1 MSHVR
6 IEGLTKRFA
15 GKPPA
20 VAVDDLSLEIERG
33 EFIVLLG
40 PSGCGKTTTLRCLA
54 GLETP
59 DVGRI
64 SLSDQTVLD
73 IRGKVNLPPN
83 KRRIGMV
90 FQSYALW
97 PHMTVRRNIGY
108 PLRTRRVPREQA
120 RGRIEEAAELVEC
133 SALLDRYPAQLSG
146 GQQQRVALAR
156 GLAAQ
161 PDLVLFDEPLSNL
174 DARLRDQV
182 RAQLHELHARLGFT
196 AVFVTHDQSEALALG
211 DRLAIMKAGR
221 IEQLDTPERVF
232 EEPATE
238 YVAGFIG
245 MSNRLPLRRQGEGW
259 VLAGQADADDPSGT
273 AGATG
278 QLGAA
283 SPTVADELPVP
294 RSLGEVAARLRPDD
308 LQLCPAEEKPP
319 AHGVGLP
326 AEVVDAQFGGRH
338 MDVVVSIAGSRLHA
352 RAPLNGKPWARGLAR
367 GQRVTAWF
375 AKDTAIYFDAD
386 GVRTAAHTPAAA
398 VGA

>member
-20 VAVDDLSLEIERG
+20 VAVDDLSLEIEPG

-59 DVGRI
+59 DEGRI
-64 SLSDQTVLD
+64 SLGDRTVLD
-73 IRGKVNLPPN
+73 IHGKVNLPPN

-108 PLRTRRVPREQA
+108 PLKTRRVPRDEA
-120 RGRIEEAAELVEC
+120 RGRIEEAAELVDC
-133 SALLDRYPAQLSG
+133 AALLDRYPAQLSG

-156 GLAAQ
+156 GLAAR

-245 MSNRLPLRRQGEGW
+245 MSNRLSLRRTGEGW
-259 VLAGQADADDPSGT
+259 TLTGEPEADGRTDDPGRAV
-273 AGATG
+273 AG
-278 QLGAA
+278 
-283 SPTVADELPVP
+283 ELPVP
-294 RSLGEVAARLRPDD
+294 RAHGEISARLRPED

-319 AHGVGLP
+319 GHGVGLA

-338 MDVVVSIAGSRLHA
+338 MDVVVTIAGSRLHA
-352 RAPLNGKPWARGLAR
+352 RAPLTGTPWARGLTR

-375 AKDTAIYFDAD
+375 AKDAAIYYDAD
-386 GVRTAAHTPAAA
+386 GVRTAAHAPATP

>member
-1 MSHVR
+1 VSHVR
-6 IEGLTKRFA
+6 IEGLTKRFT

-20 VAVDDLSLEIERG
+20 VAVDDLSLEIEPG

-59 DVGRI
+59 DEGRI
-64 SLSDQTVLD
+64 SLGAQTVLD
-73 IRGKVNLPPN
+73 VRGKVNFPPN

-108 PLRTRRVPREQA
+108 PLRTRRVAREQA
-120 RGRIEEAAELVEC
+120 RTRIEEAAELVDC
-133 SALLDRYPAQLSG
+133 TALLDRYPAQLSG

-211 DRLAIMKAGR
+211 DRLAIMRAGR

-245 MSNRLPLRRQGEGW
+245 MSNQLRLRRQGARW
-259 VLAGQADADDPSGT
+259 VLADRPGADGHTSQAGQS
-273 AGATG
+273 
-278 QLGAA
+278 GAA
-283 SPTVADELPVP
+283 SRSVTGELPVP
-294 RSLGEVAARLRPDD
+294 RSHSEVTARLRPDD
-308 LQLCPAEEKPP
+308 LQLGPAEEQPP
-319 AHGVGLP
+319 AHGVGLA

-338 MDVVVSIAGSRLHA
+338 MDVVVAIAGSRLHA
-352 RAPLNGKPWARGLAR
+352 RAPLTGRPWARSLTR
-367 GQRVTAWF
+367 GQQVSAWF
-375 AKDTAIYFDAD
+375 AKDAAIYYDAD
-386 GVRTAAHTPAAA
+386 GVRTTAHAPAAT

>member
-20 VAVDDLSLEIERG
+20 VAVDDLSLEIEPG

-59 DVGRI
+59 DEGRI
-64 SLSDQTVLD
+64 SLGDQMVLD
-73 IRGKVNLPPN
+73 VRGKVNLPPN

-108 PLRTRRVPREQA
+108 PLRTRRVAREQA
-120 RGRIEEAAELVEC
+120 RRRIDEAAELVDC
-133 SALLDRYPAQLSG
+133 AALLDRYPAQLSG

-245 MSNRLPLRRQGEGW
+245 MSNRLPLRRQGTGW
-259 VLAGQADADDPSGT
+259 ILAGGPGTNEQTGEASSSG
-273 AGATG
+273 GA
-278 QLGAA
+278 
-283 SPTVADELPVP
+283 SRPVADELPVP
-294 RSLGEVAARLRPDD
+294 RSHSEIAVRLRPDD
-308 LQLCPAEEKPP
+308 LRLCPAEEKPP
-319 AHGVGLP
+319 AHGVALA

-338 MDVVVSIAGSRLHA
+338 MDVVVAIADSRLHA
-352 RAPLNGKPWARGLAR
+352 QAPLTGKPWARSLAR

-375 AKDTAIYFDAD
+375 AKDAALYYDAD
-386 GVRTAAHTPAAA
+386 GARATAHAPAAA

>member
-20 VAVDDLSLEIERG
+20 VAVDDLSLEIEPG

-59 DVGRI
+59 DEGRI
-64 SLSDQTVLD
+64 SLGDQTVLD
-73 IRGKVNLPPN
+73 VRGKVNLPPN

-108 PLRTRRVPREQA
+108 PLRTRRVARDQA
-120 RGRIEEAAELVEC
+120 RTRIEEAAELVEC

-245 MSNRLPLRRQGEGW
+245 MSNRLPLRRQGDGW
-259 VLAGQADADDPSGT
+259 ALASPSGADGHADAAGQ
-273 AGATG
+273 
-278 QLGAA
+278 
-283 SPTVADELPVP
+283 TVVDELPVP
-294 RSLGEVAARLRPDD
+294 RSHSEVAARLRPED
-308 LQLCPAEEKPP
+308 LRLCPADEKPP

-338 MDVVVSIAGSRLHA
+338 MDVVVTIANSRLHA
-352 RAPLNGKPWARGLAR
+352 QAPLTGKPWARNLSR

-375 AKDTAIYFDAD
+375 AKEAAIYYDAD
-386 GVRTAAHTPAAA
+386 GVRTAEHAPAAA

>member
-20 VAVDDLSLEIERG
+20 VAVDDLSLEIEPG

-59 DVGRI
+59 DEGRI
-64 SLSDQTVLD
+64 SLGDRTVLD
-73 IRGKVNLPPN
+73 LRDKVDLPPN
-83 KRRIGMV
+83 KRNIGMV

-108 PLRTRRVPREQA
+108 PLRTRRVAREEA
-120 RGRIEEAAELVEC
+120 RGRIEEAARLVDC
-133 SALLDRYPAQLSG
+133 AALLDRYPAQLSG

-211 DRLAIMKAGR
+211 DRLAIMRAGR

-245 MSNRLPLRRQGEGW
+245 MSNRLALRRTGGGW
-259 VLAGQADADDPSGT
+259 TAADGLAV
-273 AGATG
+273 AG
-278 QLGAA
+278 
-283 SPTVADELPVP
+283 ELPVP
-294 RSLGEVAARLRPDD
+294 RSPAEVTVRLRPDD
-308 LQLCPAEEKPP
+308 LQLRPAEENPP
-319 AHGVGLP
+319 AHGVGLV

-338 MDVVVSIAGSRLHA
+338 MDVVVTIADSRLHA
-352 RAPLNGKPWARGLAR
+352 RAPLTGTPWARGLTR

-375 AKDTAIYFDAD
+375 AKDTALYYDAD
-386 GVRTAAHTPAAA
+386 GVRTAAQTPATVRA
-398 VGA
+398 

>member
-20 VAVDDLSLEIERG
+20 VAVDDLSLEIEPG
-33 EFIVLLG
+33 EFVVLLG

-59 DVGRI
+59 DEGRI
-64 SLSDQTVLD
+64 SLGDQTVLD
-73 IRGKVNLPPN
+73 AGGKVNLPPN
-83 KRRIGMV
+83 KRNIGMV

-108 PLRTRRVPREQA
+108 PLKTRRVAREQA
-120 RGRIEEAAELVEC
+120 RRRIEEAAELVDC
-133 SALLDRYPAQLSG
+133 AALLDRYPAQLSG

-182 RAQLHELHARLGFT
+182 RAQLHELHARLRFT

-211 DRLAIMKAGR
+211 DRLAIMKSGR
-221 IEQLDTPERVF
+221 IEQLDSPERVF

-245 MSNRLPLRRQGEGW
+245 MSNRLPLRREGEGW
-259 VLAGQADADDPSGT
+259 SLAGAPGADGD
-273 AGATG
+273 AGSAT
-278 QLGAA
+278 L
-283 SPTVADELPVP
+283 TVMGELRMP
-294 RSLGEVAARLRPDD
+294 RSYSEITARLRPDD
-308 LQLCPAEEKPP
+308 LVLCPAEEKPP
-319 AHGVGLP
+319 AHGVGLA

-338 MDVVVSIAGSRLHA
+338 MDVVVSVADNRLHA
-352 RAPLNGKPWARGLAR
+352 RAPLTGTPWARGLSR
-367 GQRVTAWF
+367 GQQVTAWF
-375 AKDTAIYFDAD
+375 ARDAAIYYDAD
-386 GVRTAAHTPAAA
+386 GVRTATHAPAA

>member
-20 VAVDDLSLEIERG
+20 VAVDNLSLVIEPG

-59 DVGRI
+59 DEGRI
-64 SLSDQTVLD
+64 SLGDQTVLD
-73 IRGKVNLPPN
+73 VRGKVNHPPN

-108 PLRTRRVPREQA
+108 PLRTRRVAREQV
-120 RGRIEEAAELVEC
+120 RSRIEEAAELVDC
-133 SALLDRYPAQLSG
+133 AALLDRYPAQLSG

-211 DRLAIMKAGR
+211 DRLAIMKSGR

-232 EEPATE
+232 EGPATE

-245 MSNRLPLRRQGEGW
+245 MSNRLPLRRQGTGW
-259 VLAGQADADDPSGT
+259 ALACRPGTDGQAPAP
-273 AGATG
+273 G
-278 QLGAA
+278 QA
-283 SPTVADELPVP
+283 VVDELPVP
-294 RSLGEVAARLRPDD
+294 RSQSEVTARLRPDD
-308 LQLCPAEEKPP
+308 LQLCPVEEKPP
-319 AHGVGLP
+319 PHGVGLA

-338 MDVVVSIAGSRLHA
+338 MDVVVTIADSRLHA
-352 RAPLNGKPWARGLAR
+352 QAPLTGKPWARGLSR
-367 GQRVTAWF
+367 GQQVTAWF
-375 AKDTAIYFDAD
+375 AKDAAIYYDAD

-398 VGA
+398 VRA

>member
-20 VAVDDLSLEIERG
+20 VAVDDLSLEIEPG

-59 DVGRI
+59 DEGRI
-64 SLSDQTVLD
+64 SLGDQTVLD
-73 IRGKVNLPPN
+73 VRGKVNLPPN

-108 PLRTRRVPREQA
+108 PLRTRRVPRDQA
-120 RGRIEEAAELVEC
+120 RTRIEEAAELVDC
-133 SALLDRYPAQLSG
+133 AALLDRYPAQLSG

-259 VLAGQADADDPSGT
+259 ALASPSDADGQA
-273 AGATG
+273 
-278 QLGAA
+278 GAA
-283 SPTVADELPVP
+283 SQTVVDELPVP
-294 RSLGEVAARLRPDD
+294 RSHSEVAARLRPDD
-308 LQLCPAEEKPP
+308 LQLCPAGEKPP
-319 AHGVGLP
+319 AHSVGLP

-338 MDVVVSIAGSRLHA
+338 MDVVVTIAGSRLHA
-352 RAPLNGKPWARGLAR
+352 RAPLTGKPWARSLSR

-375 AKDTAIYFDAD
+375 ANDMAIYYDAD
-386 GVRTAAHTPAAA
+386 GVRTAGHAPAAT
-398 VGA
+398 VGT

>member
-1 MSHVR
+1 VSHVR
-6 IEGLTKRFA
+6 IEGLTKGFA

-20 VAVDDLSLEIERG
+20 VAVDDLSLEIEPG
-33 EFIVLLG
+33 EFVVLLG

-59 DVGRI
+59 DDGRI
-64 SLSDQTVLD
+64 SLGDQTVLD
-73 IRGKVNLPPN
+73 VRGKVNLPPN

-120 RGRIEEAAELVEC
+120 RTRIEEAAELVDC
-133 SALLDRYPAQLSG
+133 AALLDRYPAQLSG

-259 VLAGQADADDPSGT
+259 VLAGQPGADGPASQ
-273 AGATG
+273 AV
-278 QLGAA
+278 LG
-283 SPTVADELPVP
+283 ELPVT
-294 RSLGEVAARLRPDD
+294 RSHGEVTARLRPDD
-308 LQLCPAEEKPP
+308 LQLCPAEEKTP
-319 AHGVGLP
+319 AHGVGLA

-338 MDVVVSIAGSRLHA
+338 MDVVVAMADSRLHA
-352 RAPLNGKPWARGLAR
+352 RAPLTGKPWARGLSR
-367 GQRVTAWF
+367 GQKVTAWF
-375 AKDTAIYFDAD
+375 AKDAAIYYDAD
-386 GVRTAAHTPAAA
+386 GARTAAHAPAAA

>member
-20 VAVDDLSLEIERG
+20 VAVDDLSLEIEPG

-64 SLSDQTVLD
+64 SLGDQTVLD
-73 IRGKVNLPPN
+73 VRGKVNLPPN

-108 PLRTRRVPREQA
+108 PLRTRRVAREQA
-120 RGRIEEAAELVEC
+120 RTRIEEAAELVEC

-211 DRLAIMKAGR
+211 DRLAIMNAGR

-245 MSNRLPLRRQGEGW
+245 MSNRLPFRRQGGGW
-259 VLAGQADADDPSGT
+259 ALASPSDADGRSDAPDGT
-273 AGATG
+273 
-278 QLGAA
+278 
-283 SPTVADELPVP
+283 VVDELPVP
-294 RSLGEVAARLRPDD
+294 RSHSEVAARLRPDD
-308 LQLCPAEEKPP
+308 LQLCPADEKPP

-338 MDVVVSIAGSRLHA
+338 MDVVVAIGDSRLHA
-352 RAPLNGKPWARGLAR
+352 RAPLTGKPWARGLSR

-375 AKDTAIYFDAD
+375 AKDAAIYYDAA
-386 GVRTAAHTPAAA
+386 GVRTAEHAPAAA

>member
-20 VAVDDLSLEIERG
+20 VAVDDLSLEIEPG

-59 DVGRI
+59 DEGRI
-64 SLSDQTVLD
+64 SLGDRTVLD
-73 IRGKVNLPPN
+73 LREKVDLPPN
-83 KRRIGMV
+83 KRNIGMV

-108 PLRTRRVPREQA
+108 PLRTRRVAREEA
-120 RGRIEEAAELVEC
+120 RGRIEEAARLVDC
-133 SALLDRYPAQLSG
+133 AALLDRYPAQLSG

-156 GLAAQ
+156 GIAAR

-211 DRLAIMKAGR
+211 DRLAIMTAGR

-232 EEPATE
+232 EQPATE

-245 MSNRLPLRRQGEGW
+245 MSNRLALRRAGDGW
-259 VLAGQADADDPSGT
+259 
-273 AGATG
+273 
-278 QLGAA
+278 
-283 SPTVADELPVP
+283 TVAEGPAAAGEAVVGELPVP
-294 RSLGEVAARLRPDD
+294 RAHAEVTVRLRPDD
-308 LQLCPAEEKPP
+308 LQLCPAEENPP
-319 AHGVGLP
+319 AHGVGLA

-338 MDVVVSIAGSRLHA
+338 MDVVVTIADSRLHA
-352 RAPLNGKPWARGLAR
+352 RAPLNGTPWARSLAR

-375 AKDTAIYFDAD
+375 ARDAALYYDAD
-386 GVRTAAHTPAAA
+386 GVRTAAHTPAAVRA
-398 VGA
+398 